1 MLEKDRLLEIYKK
14 MFTIRKFEEK
24 VSELFANG
32 FIPGFVLVCLGQE
45 ATAVGI
51 CSALRKDDYIT
62 STHRGHGHCIA
73 KSADVKYMMAELFSK
88 ATGYCKG
95 KGGSMHIA
103 DTDIGIMGA
112 NGIVGGGIAI
122 APGIAFAAREKGTD
136 RVTVCFF
143 GDGASSQGSFHESL
157 NISAVWKLP
166 VIYVCEN
173 NLYANTVPL
182 IKQMNVNDVATKS
195 KAYDI
200 PGVIVDGNN
209 VLSVFKEAEEAVKR
223 AREGN
228 GPTLI
233 ECKTYRWH
241 GHYEGDP
248 ELYRSQDEVNQW
260 KKKDPVVLF
269 RSHLLKEMGIDNG
282 VLDEIEKNVSQEIEG
297 AVKFAKESPE
307 IPISEALT
315 DVFA

>member
-1 MLEKDRLLEIYKK
+1 MDREKLLEIYRK
-14 MFTIRKFEEK
+14 MMTIRTFDEK
-24 VSELFANG
+24 VSDLFAKG
-32 FIPGFVLVCLGQE
+32 MIPGFVHVYLGEE
-45 ATAVGI
+45 ASAVGI

-73 KSADVKYMMAELFSK
+73 KGADVKFMMAELFGK

-103 DTDIGIMGA
+103 DMDIGIMGA
-112 NGIVGGGIAI
+112 NGIVGGGFPI
-122 APGIAFAAREKGTD
+122 APGLAFSAKEKNTD
-136 RVTVCFF
+136 KVAVCFF
-143 GDGASSQGSFHESL
+143 GDGASNQGSFHESL

-173 NLYANTVPL
+173 NLYANTTPL
-182 IKQMNVNDVATKS
+182 IKQMNVRDVATKAN
-195 KAYDI
+195 AYNI

-209 VLSVFKEAEEAVKR
+209 VLSVFREAEEAVKR
-223 AREGN
+223 ARLGN

-248 ELYRSQDEVNQW
+248 ELYRTQDEVSQW
-260 KKKDPVVLF
+260 KKKDPIISF
-269 RSHLLKEMGIDNG
+269 RLYLLNEMDVTKEI
-282 VLDEIEKNVSQEIEG
+282 LDEIDKNVQKKIED
-297 AVKFAKESPE
+297 AVRFAKESPE
-307 IPISEALT
+307 TDISEALT

>member
-1 MLEKDRLLEIYKK
+1 MDREKLLEIYRK
-14 MFTIRKFEEK
+14 MMTIRTFDEK
-24 VSELFANG
+24 VSDLFAKG
-32 FIPGFVLVCLGQE
+32 MIPGFVHVYLGEE
-45 ATAVGI
+45 ASAVGI

-73 KSADVKYMMAELFSK
+73 KGADVKFMMAELFGK

-103 DTDIGIMGA
+103 DMDIGIMGA
-112 NGIVGGGIAI
+112 NGIVGGGFPIV
-122 APGIAFAAREKGTD
+122 PGLAFSAKEKNTD
-136 RVTVCFF
+136 GVAVCFF
-143 GDGASSQGSFHESL
+143 GDGASNQGSFHESL

-173 NLYANTVPL
+173 NLYANTTPL
-182 IKQMNVNDVATKS
+182 IKQMNVHDVATKAN
-195 KAYDI
+195 AYNI

-209 VLSVFKEAEEAVKR
+209 VLSVFREAEEAVKR
-223 AREGN
+223 ARLGN

-248 ELYRSQDEVNQW
+248 ELYRTQDEVSQW
-260 KKKDPVVLF
+260 KKKDPIISF
-269 RSHLLKEMGIDNG
+269 RLYLLNEMDVTKEI
-282 VLDEIEKNVSQEIEG
+282 LDEIDKNVQKKIED
-297 AVKFAKESPE
+297 AVRFAKESPE
-307 IPISEALT
+307 TDISEALT

>member
-1 MLEKDRLLEIYKK
+1 MLGKDRLLEIYEK

-24 VSELFANG
+24 VSELFAKG
-32 FIPGFVLVCLGQE
+32 FIPGFVHVYIGQE
-45 ATAVGI
+45 ATAVGV

-73 KSADVKYMMAELFSK
+73 KGADVKYMMAELFGR
-88 ATGYCKG
+88 ATGYCRG

-112 NGIVGGGIAI
+112 NGIVGGGIPI

-182 IKQMNVNDVATKS
+182 IKQMNVNDVATKAR
-195 KAYDI
+195 AYNI

-209 VLSVFKEAEEAVKR
+209 VLSVFKETEEAVKR
-223 AREGN
+223 AREGK

-248 ELYRSQDEVNQW
+248 EVYRSYDEVNEW

-269 RSHLLKEMGIDNG
+269 RSHLLKETKIDSGLLEEVEKKVQQDIEEG
-282 VLDEIEKNVSQEIEG
+282 VR
-297 AVKFAKESPE
+297 FAKDSPE

>member
-1 MLEKDRLLEIYKK
+1 MDSEKLLEMYET
-14 MFTIRKFEEK
+14 MVTIRAFEEK
-24 VSELFANG
+24 VSELFAKG
-32 FIPGFVLVCLGQE
+32 MIPGFVHVCLGQE
-45 ATAVGI
+45 ATAVGV
-51 CSALRKDDYIT
+51 CSALRRDDCIT

-73 KSADVKYMMAELFSK
+73 KGADIKHMMAELLGK

-112 NGIVGGGIAI
+112 NGIVGGGVPI
-122 APGIAFAAREKGTD
+122 APGVAFAAKAKNTD
-136 RVTVCFF
+136 RVVVCFF

-157 NISAVWKLP
+157 NIASVWKLP

-182 IKQMNVNDVATKS
+182 VKQMNVNDVATKAR
-195 KAYDI
+195 AYDI
-200 PGVIVDGNN
+200 PGVLVDGND
-209 VLSVFKEAEEAVKR
+209 VLSVLRETEEAVER
-223 AREGN
+223 ARGGD

-248 ELYRSQDEVNQW
+248 EVYRSREEVIEW

-269 RSHLLKEMGIDNG
+269 KSRLLSEMGNTGETLEKIECQ
-282 VLDEIEKNVSQEIEG
+282 VHREIKD
-297 AVKFAKESPE
+297 AVQFAKDSPE
-307 IPISEALT
+307 ADNSEALT

>member
-1 MLEKDRLLEIYKK
+1 MSEKERLLEMYKK
-14 MFTIRKFEEK
+14 MVTIRRFEEK
-24 VSELFANG
+24 VSDLFSKG
-32 FIPGFVLVCLGQE
+32 FIPGFVHVCLGQE

-73 KSADVKYMMAELFSK
+73 KGADVKYMMAELFGK

-112 NGIVGGGIAI
+112 NGIVGGGIPI

-260 KKKDPVVLF
+260 KKKDPMVLF
-269 RSHLLKEMGIDNG
+269 RSYLLKEIDIANKI
-282 VLDEIEKNVSQEIEG
+282 LDEIDNKVHKEIED
-297 AVKFAKESPE
+297 AVRFAKESPDTE
-307 IPISEALT
+307 LSEALT